1 MKPAF
6 HSDAINP
13 APLTNPEKKARRRAT
28 PLAFTPLKQ
37 ETRQTVDTATAAYHL
52 NRASQTLRVWA
63 TSTYQKP
70 PITPVRING
79 RLAWPVAGIKKLLGV
94 TA

>member
-1 MKPAF
+1 MQTSNNP
-6 HSDAINP
+6 DTINP
-13 APLTNPEKKARRRAT
+13 ARLAHLERKAPSQYIPLE
-28 PLAFTPLKQ
+28 Q
-37 ETRQTVDTATAAYHL
+37 ETRQTVDTAAAAYHL

-63 TSTYQKP
+63 TCTYQKP

-79 RLAWPVAGIKKLLGV
+79 RLAWPVASIKKLVGM